1 MTAVISIILLTWA
14 VNQLCSVLAELAQTV
29 SEYRDKQKHLKRLQR
44 TAQTACFMRDN
55 THDDTIRE
63 YYAERAD
70 ELLQRLREEGKH
82 EG

>member
-1 MTAVISIILLTWA
+1 MTAVISILLLTWA
-14 VNQLCSVLAELAQTV
+14 VNQLCNVLAELAQTV
-29 SEYRDKQKHLKRLQR
+29 SEYRDKQKRIKRLQR

-63 YYAERAD
+63 YYAQRAD
-70 ELLQRLREEGKH
+70 DLLQRLREEGKR

>member
-14 VNQLCSVLAELAQTV
+14 VNQLCSVLAEFAQSA
-29 SEYRDKQKHLKRLQR
+29 SEYRDKQRRIKRLQR

-63 YYAERAD
+63 YYAQRAT
-70 ELLQRLREEGKH
+70 ELIERLREE
-82 EG
+82 ERA

>member
-14 VNQLCSVLAELAQTV
+14 VNQLCNVLAELAQTV
-29 SEYRDKQKHLKRLQR
+29 SEYRDKKKRIKRLQR

-63 YYAERAD
+63 YYAQRAD
-70 ELLQRLREEGKH
+70 DLLQKLREE
-82 EG
+82 E

>member
-14 VNQLCSVLAELAQTV
+14 VNQLCSVIAEFAQ
-29 SEYRDKQKHLKRLQR
+29 SAGEYRDKQRRIKRLQR

-63 YYAERAD
+63 YYAQRAD
-70 ELLQRLREEGKH
+70 DLLQRLREE
-82 EG
+82 ERA